1 MFGLEYF
8 HGGWLWATPFMFMA
22 VMCFLMM
29 RGGKMSK
36 GMGCMHSMSG
46 ERSGGH
52 DHGRNDAESPI
63 DLAASRY
70 AAGEIGKEEYDS
82 IVNRLTGK

>member
-1 MFGLEYF
+1 
-8 HGGWLWATPFMFMA
+8 
-22 VMCFLMM
+22 
-29 RGGKMSK
+29 
-36 GMGCMHSMSG
+36 MSG

-52 DHGRNDAESPI
+52 GHGRNDAESPI